1 MQTAVH
7 SEPIGLDWPRDVFSL
22 SHVAMPFPPDDPLYG
37 AVRPPKSEMIF
48 LGNVELHG
56 ERGLLALSVGDLIR
70 LRHNP
75 FNAYVDARIR
85 AFLER
90 SH

>member
-1 MQTAVH
+1 METATH
-7 SEPIGLDWPRDVFSL
+7 SGPIGLDWPRDVFSL
-22 SHVAMPFPPDDPLYG
+22 SHVALPFAPDDPVYG
-37 AVRPPKSEMIF
+37 AIRPEKPEMIF

-56 ERGLLALSVGDLIR
+56 ERGLLALPVGDLIR

-75 FNAYVDARIR
+75 FNAYVDTRIR

>member
-1 MQTAVH
+1 
-7 SEPIGLDWPRDVFSL
+7 
-22 SHVAMPFPPDDPLYG
+22 VALPFAPDDPVYG
-37 AVRPPKSEMIF
+37 AIRPEKPEMVF

-56 ERGLLALSVGDLIR
+56 ERGLLALPVGDLIR

-75 FNAYVDARIR
+75 FNAYVDIRIR

-90 SH
+90 LQ

>member
-1 MQTAVH
+1 
-7 SEPIGLDWPRDVFSL
+7 
-22 SHVAMPFPPDDPLYG
+22 
-37 AVRPPKSEMIF
+37 MIF

-75 FNAYVDARIR
+75 FNAYVDTRIR